1 MLRASKR
8 KNRIQKAV
16 WGVEQL
22 EQRTL
27 LSSASFFV
35 RTVDGNVG
43 VYEFTGSA
51 ISSSTPALITGL
63 NTGLGGMAIAGND
76 LFFTNPTSGTISEYT
91 TSGAVVNTALVSG
104 LSAPGGIAVEGNNI
118 FVVEQGATGFVGEYT
133 TSGAAVNASLIS
145 NLSAPWGISVWGTEL
160 FITSPAGNTV
170 GEYTT
175 IGGTVNARLLTT
187 GLNRPYGLTVEGTN
201 LFVINAGSG
210 TETEFN
216 TLGQELNP
224 TVATGLSSPTG
235 IAPYTDDE
243 IIANNGG
250 TVDKWDNNGTA
261 EEVPLITGLNTP
273 VAIAVQSNP
282 GAETHLAFAS
292 QPTFDASGSPAIG
305 SFTVDVLDD
314 FGNIVT
320 TNDST
325 ITLSIGYGPTGAG
338 ISGTLTAQALFGVA
352 TFNNVTLTGTGFFT
366 LEASNGNQIPA
377 LSKLITT
384 DVGSVDSANMNEIT
398 GWAFDPANNG
408 SYVDVEI
415 AISGGPTQYIAA
427 DQSRPDLVG
436 LLQSPNRG
444 FTYATP
450 MLTVGNHTANIYALV
465 SGGPVLL
472 ATVTLTSQNSLFD
485 EHYYLQQN
493 PDVAAAVNA
502 GIIAT
507 GYDHYIEYGQYEG
520 RSPNPYWNESWYL
533 QENPDVAAAVQNH
546 TVSSGFMQYYL
557 YGQYENRGG
566 LLYFNTQYYL
576 DNNPNVAAAITAGT
590 YTSAFEH
597 FCDFGQYQGLSPMLY
612 FSSTVYDADNSDIF
626 PYVTGEPFSSDFEQ
640 FIEYGQFE
648 GRVASNYYNETTY
661 LADNPDVAAAVQSHE
676 FPDGFIHWL
685 EYGQYEGR
693 TAV

>member
-1 MLRASKR
+1 MLRASKTG
-8 KNRIQKAV
+8 NRIQKAV
-16 WGVEQL
+16 WAVEAL

-27 LSSASFFV
+27 LNASFFV
-35 RTVDGNVG
+35 RTVDGKVG
-43 VYEFTGSA
+43 VYDFNGTGIDASN
-51 ISSSTPALITGL
+51 PALITGL
-63 NTGLGGMAIAGND
+63 DPGLGGMAISGND

-104 LSAPGGIAVEGNNI
+104 LSAPGGIAVQGGNI
-118 FVVEQGATGFVGEYT
+118 FVVEQGTTGFVGEYST
-133 TSGAAVNASLIS
+133 TGATVNASLIS
-145 NLSAPWGISVWGTEL
+145 NLSAPWGIAVDGTQL
-160 FITSPAGNTV
+160 FITSPANNTV

-175 IGGTVNARLLTT
+175 IGGTVNARLITT
-187 GLNRPYGLTVEGTN
+187 GLDQPYGLTVEGTN
-201 LFVINAGSG
+201 LFVINTRSG
-210 TETEFN
+210 IEAEYN
-216 TLGQELNP
+216 TLGQALNP
-224 TVATGLSSPTG
+224 TLVTGLSSPTG
-235 IAPYTDDE
+235 IASYADDE

-273 VAIAVQSNP
+273 VADAVQSDVGSP
-282 GAETHLAFAS
+282 THLVFAS
-292 QPTFDASGSPAIG
+292 QPTFDASGSPTG
-305 SFTVDVLDD
+305 PFKVDVLDD

-320 TNDST
+320 SDDST

-338 ISGTLTAQALFGVA
+338 ISGTLTARALYGVA
-352 TFNNVTLTGTGFFT
+352 TFNNITLTGTGYFT
-366 LEASNGNQIPA
+366 LEATNGSQIAA
-377 LSKLITT
+377 LSGPITT

-427 DQSRPDLVG
+427 DQSRPDLDG

-450 MLTVGNHTANIYALV
+450 MLTAGNHTADIYALV

-472 ATVTLTSQNSLFD
+472 ASVTLTSQNSLFD

-493 PDVAAAVNA
+493 PDVAAAVKA
-502 GIIAT
+502 GEFAT
-507 GYDHYIEYGQYEG
+507 GYDHYIQYGQYEG
-520 RSPNPYWNESWYL
+520 RSPSPYWNEAWYL

-576 DNNPNVAAAITAGT
+576 NNNPNVAAAITAGT

-597 FCDFGQYQGLSPMLY
+597 FCDVGQYEGLSPMLY

-640 FIEYGQFE
+640 FVEYGQFE
-648 GRVASNYYNETTY
+648 GRVASNYYNEATY
-661 LADNPDVAAAVQSHE
+661 LADNADVAAAVQSHE